1 MKKMFILSLAVALSV
16 AACAPYAYVPPG
28 PPPPGPIVGG
38 VTVAVGDQPYYVH
51 GPYYIEHGR
60 RRVWVNG
67 HWGHRHGQRV
77 WIHGR
82 YVVRG

>member
-1 MKKMFILSLAVALSV
+1 MKNSLLIILLGLILCT
-16 AACAPYAYVPPG
+16 AACAPVVVA
-28 PPPPGPIVGG
+28 PPPPRAGFV
-38 VTVAVGDQPYYVH
+38 VAVDDRPYYAR

-60 RRVWVNG
+60 RWVWVNG
-67 HWGHRHGQRV
+67 HWGHRHGRRV